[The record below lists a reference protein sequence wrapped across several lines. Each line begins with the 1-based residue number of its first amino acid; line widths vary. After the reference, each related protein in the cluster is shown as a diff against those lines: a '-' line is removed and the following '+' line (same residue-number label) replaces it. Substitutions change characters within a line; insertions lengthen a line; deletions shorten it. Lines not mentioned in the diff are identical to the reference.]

1 MYSPNFLENWLRH
14 FIVIALRISTLLTFQ
29 SQQYAGCLSLEP
41 AIVQWPQLPPD
52 SCSSLVEHL
61 LLLPEGQSLSH
72 SSYQS
77 SQPWSLP
84 IITVPLSC
92 LLSSSDF
99 VIVVYVQVAA
109 ADPITSSGR
118 VRWIKRGC
126 LLLCSLQQKASYLS

>member
-1 MYSPNFLENWLRH
+1 MYSPNFLENWLQH
-14 FIVIALRISTLLTFQ
+14 SIVIPLQISSLLTFQ
-29 SQQYAGCLSLEP
+29 SQQYAGCLSYEP
-41 AIVQWPQLPPD
+41 TIVQWPYLARY

-61 LLLPEGQSLSH
+61 LSLPEGQSLSR
-72 SSYQS
+72 SFYQS

-99 VIVVYVQVAA
+99 VIVVYAQVAA